1 MAPRKFGLLPFL
13 AIEQPSE
20 NKKFFQAGKVSNVYS
35 RTTNIM
41 FSTKA
46 IRTKEVPVML
56 AKVFVINTIF
66 HNFDPKRNS

>member
-1 MAPRKFGLLPFL
+1 M
-13 AIEQPSE
+13 
-20 NKKFFQAGKVSNVYS
+20 YS